1 MSQRFQF
8 HTQLF
13 LEHFPFQWA
22 IQFILF
28 CNGSGTFWAAAA
40 AGHTPARA
48 APPSPDAFR
57 TSPSTPSSGH
67 FSSITS
73 HRYIQLCAKG
83 ISAPT
88 ELPPWSTTH
97 SQTQTSSSNSLSF
110 SAGLISTTWGHW
122 AACRALV
129 QRKFSINGLTCLSL
143 TALTL
148 NAAKGHYFAKV
159 EGTPQLTILQYF
171 QQIGTQVILIFS

>member
-28 CNGSGTFWAAAA
+28 CNESGTFWAAAT
-40 AGHTPARA
+40 AGCAPARA

-73 HRYIQLCAKG
+73 HRYMQLCAKG

-110 SAGLISTTWGHW
+110 SAGLIGTTWDHW
-122 AACRALV
+122 PACRVLV
-129 QRKFSINGLTCLSL
+129 QRKFRINVLT
-143 TALTL
+143 
-148 NAAKGHYFAKV
+148 
-159 EGTPQLTILQYF
+159 
-171 QQIGTQVILIFS
+171 